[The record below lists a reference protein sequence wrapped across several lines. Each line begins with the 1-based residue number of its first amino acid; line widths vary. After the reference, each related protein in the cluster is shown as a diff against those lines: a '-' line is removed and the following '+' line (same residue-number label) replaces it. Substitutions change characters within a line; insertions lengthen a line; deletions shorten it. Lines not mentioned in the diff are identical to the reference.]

1 MTDDERAA
9 ARPRTGPGIVA
20 PSNRVNVALPFSK
33 IMVQEP
39 SKEFAELSTIV
50 AELLTVLESGS
61 SGEAITALRQ
71 RAQLLAARSG

>member
-1 MTDDERAA
+1 MTEDETAA
-9 ARPRTGPGIVA
+9 ARPRSAPGIVA

-39 SKEFAELSTIV
+39 SREFAELSAIV

-61 SGEAITALRQ
+61 SGEALTALRH
-71 RAQLLAARSG
+71 RAQVLAGRSG